1 MIKNLKMSSWLVVA
15 LASLSLILLSAPA
28 MAASTLASPAF
39 GDPVDAHGAKVTGEA
54 AKCKPSDSGCKV
66 VGYKCYESAKRSYYV
81 NNSSE
86 CGVEDDDYVKDKDG
100 NKVCV
105 TDKDGNCKKDE
116 NGATIYQ
123 RKGTMYY
130 LNIII
135 NVVLG
140 VLGVVAVAMII
151 MGGIQYTTSQGD
163 PAKAQ
168 KAQKTI
174 IFSVVG
180 LVIALL
186 AFAIV
191 NFVLTNVFK

>member
-1 MIKNLKMSSWLVVA
+1 MKNKNFAWRFA
-15 LASLSLILLSAPA
+15 IPLACLGVLLSSFPA
-28 MAASTLASPAF
+28 SAASTLASPAF

-86 CGVEDDDYVKDKDG
+86 CGVEDDEYVKDKDG

-135 NVVLG
+135 NVILG

-191 NFVLTNVFK
+191 NFVLTNVFR